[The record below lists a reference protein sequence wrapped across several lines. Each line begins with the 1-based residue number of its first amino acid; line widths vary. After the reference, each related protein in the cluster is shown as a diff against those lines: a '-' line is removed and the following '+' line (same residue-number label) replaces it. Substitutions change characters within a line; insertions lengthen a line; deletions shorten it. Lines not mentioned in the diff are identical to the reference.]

1 MAEKLTNEEM
11 SGQLTKQEKVVSLF
25 KFIGELN
32 KLKQKVILRVSEY
45 PWWKPIAAFPE
56 DPDNIKIYYRDRV
69 ENEESDEINNVLLS
83 VHRPEFQQC
92 PEPESEFE
100 EWLEA
105 GWDNYRNEVKVKEF
119 FLYPLDQMNF
129 SEQELE
135 EHSQRIDEENKT
147 YKELFS
153 DSAERVSAYT
163 TWMGKR
169 DIWAEKQKVLART
182 RNFFSELYKIC
193 VDLDRDAE
201 TLELVVADGFIR
213 DRLNPQ
219 IDHPLLTR
227 RVKIRHDSVENTIY
241 IEDSDVETELY
252 TVMFQS
258 MENVNLAS
266 INHLRDDLHQNDY
279 HPLDRNDLPVF
290 LKMFIHQLSSES
302 VYSETGVPENWQKK
316 ERLLLYRNPCYIL
329 RKRMDGALKAIEQI
343 VEHVNE
349 TGEVPDP
356 IGDIVSGGK
365 IDIPEDTEEPS
376 IEEQLAAV
384 GGESVDILLSKE
396 ANKEQLEIARRIE
409 RYNAVLV
416 QGPPGTG
423 KTHTIANLMGHFLA
437 QGKSVLVTSHTQKAL
452 SVLKE
457 KVAPGLQS
465 LCVSVLDDSNVDME
479 KSIDGITSY
488 MAQTTSF
495 EVKKEMESLGQ
506 ERKEIINE
514 LAAVRKKL
522 FATINQE
529 CNCIVY
535 NGESVSPSAAAA
547 YVQKNSEHLSYI
559 PGKVHLHEPLP
570 LTFAE
575 LTELY
580 QSNGIISLQDESEF
594 EHDIPNPTD
603 IMSPETF
610 EQMTTF
616 LYEYEQEYNKAHSME
631 IRENHLQRESME
643 RQISGLQKKL
653 ERKESRE
660 MELELRQ
667 LQEQLEE
674 TPELKPVRF
683 FADDCSSEALTSL
696 MAANNGVFSVISTE
710 GGIFDIMAGRYSNKS
725 NIDVW
730 LKGHCGDAIYVDRMT
745 REAECIMH
753 PALSAILSIQPSV
766 LDEIMSNTTM
776 TGRGLIARFLY
787 ASPPSRIGSRVF
799 RTQPIP
805 PEVTAAYRS
814 LIFRLMALPIGG
826 DAQTVHLSEKAFD
839 LMADYF
845 QEHEKFLVGEG
856 QAISDW
862 ASKYIGAVLRIA
874 GLLHCADME
883 DDKAEVTAST
893 MSKAIQIGK
902 YFLAHSTYAYSM
914 MGTDLTIQKAKFVL
928 AKLKK
933 KNVSVIKRSELFQMC
948 RGKFFKKTEEIFPTL
963 ELLEGHGYIRLEE
976 PERQS
981 VGRPADVKIIVNPT
995 A

>member
-1 MAEKLTNEEM
+1 MRRTEVGVENAINAKNSDLSME
-11 SGQLTKQEKVVSLF
+11 QLLQLAKSSKN
-25 KFIGELN
+25 G
-32 KLKQKVILRVSEY
+32 
-45 PWWKPIAAFPE
+45 AAFTALWNGSLEGYSSPSE
-56 DPDNIKIYYRDRV
+56 ADLALCSHLAFWTGRDAAKMDTMFRQSGLMRDKWDRQQSGTTYGAITIQKAIEHCREIYTPKAEPSPVFQPIVPLTPQWSDLPAFPVDALPDVIR
-69 ENEESDEINNVLLS
+69 
-83 VHRPEFQQC
+83 
-92 PEPESEFE
+92 
-100 EWLEA
+100 
-105 GWDNYRNEVKVKEF
+105 NYVSAVA
-119 FLYPLDQMNF
+119 
-129 SEQELE
+129 
-135 EHSQRIDEENKT
+135 EHSQTAPDMAAVIS
-147 YKELFS
+147 L
-153 DSAERVSAYT
+153 
-163 TWMGKR
+163 G
-169 DIWAEKQKVLART
+169 VLAT
-182 RNFFSELYKIC
+182 CLQGKYKIEGTPGYC
-193 VDLDRDAE
+193 E
-201 TLELVVADGFIR
+201 
-213 DRLNPQ
+213 
-219 IDHPLLTR
+219 PL
-227 RVKIRHDSVENTIY
+227 S
-241 IEDSDVETELY
+241 LY
-252 TVMFQS
+252 TV
-258 MENVNLAS
+258 V
-266 INHLRDDLHQNDY
+266 
-279 HPLDRNDLPVF
+279 
-290 LKMFIHQLSSES
+290 
-302 VYSETGVPENWQKK
+302 
-316 ERLLLYRNPCYIL
+316 
-329 RKRMDGALKAIEQI
+329 
-343 VEHVNE
+343 
-349 TGEVPDP
+349 
-356 IGDIVSGGK
+356 
-365 IDIPEDTEEPS
+365 
-376 IEEQLAAV
+376 
-384 GGESVDILLSKE
+384 
-396 ANKEQLEIARRIE
+396 IA
-409 RYNAVLV
+409 
-416 QGPPGTG
+416 
-423 KTHTIANLMGHFLA
+423 
-437 QGKSVLVTSHTQKAL
+437 
-452 SVLKE
+452 
-457 KVAPGLQS
+457 APG
-465 LCVSVLDDSNVDME
+465 
-479 KSIDGITSY
+479 
-488 MAQTTSF
+488 
-495 EVKKEMESLGQ
+495 
-506 ERKEIINE
+506 ERKSS
-514 LAAVRKKL
+514 VMRDM
-522 FATINQE
+522 TI
-529 CNCIVY
+529 
-535 NGESVSPSAAAA
+535 
-547 YVQKNSEHLSYI
+547 
-559 PGKVHLHEPLP
+559 
-570 LTFAE
+570 
-575 LTELY
+575 
-580 QSNGIISLQDESEF
+580 
-594 EHDIPNPTD
+594 
-603 IMSPETF
+603 
-610 EQMTTF
+610 F
-616 LYEYEQEYNKAHSME
+616 LYEYEQEYNKAHRME
-631 IRENHLQRESME
+631 IRENHLQREALE

-814 LIFRLMALPIGG
+814 LIFRLMALPIVA

-914 MGTDLTIQKAKFVL
+914 MGTDLSIQKAKFVL

-933 KNVSVIKRSELFQMC
+933 KNISVIKRSELFQMC

-981 VGRPADVKIIVNPT
+981 VGRPSDVKIIVNP
-995 A
+995 AA

>member
-826 DAQTVHLSEKAFD
+826 DTQTVRLSEKAFD

-948 RGKFFKKTEEIFPTL
+948 RGKFFKKTEKIFPTL

>member
-814 LIFRLMALPIGG
+814 LIFRLMALPIDG

-874 GLLHCADME
+874 GLLHCADWKMT
-883 DDKAEVTAST
+883 K
-893 MSKAIQIGK
+893 
-902 YFLAHSTYAYSM
+902 
-914 MGTDLTIQKAKFVL
+914 QK
-928 AKLKK
+928 
-933 KNVSVIKRSELFQMC
+933 
-948 RGKFFKKTEEIFPTL
+948 
-963 ELLEGHGYIRLEE
+963 
-976 PERQS
+976 
-981 VGRPADVKIIVNPT
+981 
-995 A
+995 